1 MDPQLLKTLQECAAL
16 TNKLLDLLEQDR
28 EGIRGCIGGELLEEY
43 LRGTDEAEK
52 MTRAIRSEVRNL
64 QILQ

>member
-16 TNKLLDLLEQDR
+16 TNKLLELLEQDR
-28 EGIRGCIGGELLEEY
+28 EGIRGCISGDLLAEY

-52 MTRAIRSEVRNL
+52 TTRSIRSEVRDL
-64 QILQ
+64 QVLQ